1 VSKIR
6 LTPNASGTGT
16 VTLTVPSTSTD
27 RTITLPDTTG
37 TLLDSSGQMWD
48 LWRLPSNF
56 LVTGSNLATAV
67 TVTGWERNDTSGFA
81 KIGTGLTESSGIF
94 TFPSTGIYLIRSGGV
109 WGTTA
114 NNYQTTLIETTQDN
128 STYTEQAL
136 AHCWNN
142 TNDYASQ
149 NCEHIFDVTDTSL
162 CKFQIKAL
170 RDYANNNLIGNT
182 VFTYTYVLVQ
192 RLGDT

>member
-1 VSKIR
+1 MA
-6 LTPNASGTGT
+6 LTISGTSNGK
-16 VTLTVPSTSTD
+16 LGNLSLSASTGNILD
-27 RTITLPDTTG
+27 DKNTTFFG
-37 TLLDSSGQMWD
+37 ID

-56 LVTGSNLATAV
+56 SVTGSSLASAV

-142 TNDYASQ
+142 SSDYASQ

-182 VFTYTYVLVQ
+182 TFTYTYVLVQ
-192 RLGDT
+192 KLGET